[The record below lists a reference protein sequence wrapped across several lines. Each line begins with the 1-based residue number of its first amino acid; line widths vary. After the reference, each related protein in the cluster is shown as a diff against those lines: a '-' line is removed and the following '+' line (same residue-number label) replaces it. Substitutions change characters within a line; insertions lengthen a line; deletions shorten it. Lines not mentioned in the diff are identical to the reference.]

1 MPATYGTL
9 AVSPSGATLLNVL
22 TVTTAA
28 GTVLN
33 EVISQIGA
41 GTLAYGQVTISTT
54 ATSIVAARPTRT
66 SILFSICGTTSA
78 NMFFGDASVGTGT
91 GLLVLGIQGA
101 SFQLPTSA
109 AISAIA
115 SGTTNVVSF
124 LETYV

>member
-1 MPATYGTL
+1 MLAKVAGSVGLTPTNIVDISRVRTSAAIMPAAIPRAL
-9 AVSPSGATLLNVL
+9 RKSPW
-22 TVTTAA
+22 
-28 GTVLN
+28 
-33 EVISQIGA
+33 
-41 GTLAYGQVTISTT
+41 
-54 ATSIVAARPTRT
+54 P
-66 SILFSICGTTSA
+66 TTSA
-78 NMFFGDASVGTGT
+78 NMFFGDASVGTAT